1 LYFLLAGFPNAMVS
15 KDVDSFIWMVWRI
28 FDVDVSLTQL
38 SLAGVTF
45 VLVLVSPL
53 YQRDGDPGIVFCLL
67 I

>member
-1 LYFLLAGFPNAMVS
+1 MVS